1 MSCHFLAAG
10 IVTAARSSLRGRFVV
25 DQPRG
30 RDETYRYPCAMTFA
44 IATGVTGA
52 AAAAAGIGLYLPL
65 RGPHPTGATASMIS
79 GETIV
84 GWKRIF

>member
-10 IVTAARSSLRGRFVV
+10 IVTAARSAVRGRFVV
-25 DQPRG
+25 G
-30 RDETYRYPCAMTFA
+30 RQGMRCEKDRYPCAMTFA
-44 IATGVTGA
+44 VATGATG
-52 AAAAAGIGLYLPL
+52 AAAAGIGLYLPL

-84 GWKRIF
+84 GCKRIF